1 MMETVK
7 KLMMVD
13 DDADVLALLK
23 MKLEKTGRFS
33 VVSTTDGSK
42 AVSLATRETPD
53 LIILDIDMPVMSG
66 GDVADALST
75 TEDTAEIP
83 VFFLSSLIPKGEVG
97 QGARIVG
104 GRRMVSKYATMAQLI
119 EAIDESF

>member
-1 MMETVK
+1 METVK

-66 GDVADALST
+66 GDVADALSA

-83 VFFLSSLIPKGEVG
+83 VFFLSSLIPRKEAG